1 MKTITVT
8 SLIAALLFT
17 LQGCSTLYNTKT
29 IDIEILVPGK
39 AKIPSDYKKLA
50 VQYNNCNV
58 GWNSNFARYVED
70 KAEFIDYS
78 NSDSVASMIYYGTF
92 VDHLSKQQ
100 FFDTIIERKPIQFSG
115 VALSDSLVMQRFN
128 APDTLDSVGIRGINP
143 AILKIAKLTGSLIP
157 ADSSKRTLLLIDP
170 DFGLQ
175 TKNKIEKIASETGAD
190 LFLSFDFFAMAD
202 GIFSSVFIN
211 DMADSLL
218 YDFLAGKS
226 QSNTS
231 TTKTSKNKRIG
242 GLGYDLRYASEIV
255 YVVVNWNIY
264 DLKKKE
270 LTHFYH
276 KIDTISWEDDAYN
289 IRQAKKNLPPR
300 KDAMYNAAAMAATG
314 LAEYF
319 SPHWVNVQRMY
330 YQSGQTELK
339 QTDEMVA
346 NNQWNEAAKIWKSNV
361 NNKNKKIAAKSMY
374 NMALV
379 CELNGELDAA
389 MDWVI
394 KSYHV
399 LPKQNEMHAFNTQ
412 QYIRI
417 LAQRK
422 LDIRKIEN

>member
-1 MKTITVT
+1 V
-8 SLIAALLFT
+8 LLFT
-17 LQGCSTLYNTKT
+17 LQACHTLHNTKT

-58 GWNSNFARYVED
+58 DWNSSFARYVED
-70 KAEFIDYS
+70 NTEFIDYS

-92 VDHLSKQQ
+92 VDHISKQQ

-128 APDTLDSVGIRGINP
+128 APDTLDSVGIKGINP
-143 AILKIAKLTGSLIP
+143 AVLKIARLTGSLIP
-157 ADSSKRTLLLIDP
+157 TDSNKPTLLLIDP
-170 DFGLQ
+170 DFGLH

-202 GIFSSVFIN
+202 GIFSSNFMN
-211 DMADSLL
+211 EMADSML
-218 YDFLAGKS
+218 YDFYS
-226 QSNTS
+226 QSNDS
-231 TTKTSKNKRIG
+231 TQKTPKNK
-242 GLGYDLRYASEIV
+242 GLVSRGYDIRYASEIV
-255 YVVVNWNIY
+255 DVVVNWNIY

-270 LTHFYH
+270 LTYSYH
-276 KIDTISWEDDAYN
+276 KVDTISWEDDGYN
-289 IRQAKKNLPPR
+289 IRQAKRKLPPR
-300 KDAMYNAAAMAATG
+300 KDAIYNAAAMAATG

-339 QTDEMVA
+339 QTNKMVA

-361 NNKNKKIAAKSMY
+361 NNKNKKIAAKSMF

-379 CELNGELDAA
+379 CEINGELDAA

-394 KSYHV
+394 KSFHA
-399 LPKQNEMHAFNTQ
+399 LPKQNEEHAFNTQ

-417 LAQRK
+417 LGQRK
-422 LDIRKIEN
+422 LDIRKIEK